1 MIEAIKSTLSASP
14 VLQKNLEQASNARSF
29 AANPDKEQE
38 VSPEIPYVSPSVRVD
53 NNAKMAILE
62 FRDSTTGD
70 VMIQI
75 PSEAQIEAYKRRRAV
90 KQASVEAEIN
100 GTNKKIEQAE
110 AKNDQVEVAQ
120 LKSQAEPKEME
131 VTVSTEA

>member
-1 MIEAIKSTLSASP
+1 MIEAVKSTLSASP

-29 AANPDKEQE
+29 AANPDKNQE
-38 VSPEIPYVSPSVRVD
+38 VSSDIPYVSPSVRVD
-53 NNAKMAILE
+53 NNSKMAILE
-62 FRDSTTGD
+62 FRDSATGD

-90 KQASVEAEIN
+90 KEATLEAELN

-110 AKNDQVEVAQ
+110 AQNDEVELAN
-120 LKSQAEPKEME
+120 LKSQAKPKEE
-131 VTVSTEA
+131 SVSVSTEA